1 MYLGIRGFKTA
12 NEAETVACTWKLEV
26 PQQTRLR
33 EFTPL
38 FVRTQ
43 FVHPCMGAA
52 GTAPGRLDQTG
63 QTAKTLVICH
73 SWRGLEEGSHG

>member
-1 MYLGIRGFKTA
+1 
-12 NEAETVACTWKLEV
+12 
-26 PQQTRLR
+26 
-33 EFTPL
+33 
-38 FVRTQ
+38 
-43 FVHPCMGAA
+43 MGAA